1 MSLLAVAMNS
11 MYQQLMQLP
20 LFQGVG
26 TDKITALVEKLA
38 FHFLKYR
45 NGEQVFAAGDPCT
58 HIKFVVSGKV
68 RLETT
73 FPHLRITMQQTVG
86 NPHVL
91 AAEYLFGRETV
102 YPYTAISNGS
112 CGILQLRKSD
122 YIKMITSDKVFLFN
136 ILNYLSSG
144 SQRSVQLP
152 LAVKDGSVTEHLAML
167 VDAMT
172 ISGATDVCLRYKQK
186 DLCTLLG
193 TQRTT
198 LVSTLDKLADQDIL
212 EYDSNELQVLDL
224 QGLLNMNNK

>member
-1 MSLLAVAMNS
+1 

-20 LFQGVG
+20 LFQGVS
-26 TDKITALVEKLA
+26 TEKITALVEKLP
-38 FHFLKYR
+38 FHFLKFR

-58 HIKFVVSGKV
+58 HIKFIVSGQV
-68 RLETT
+68 RLETP
-73 FPHLRITMQQTVG
+73 FSKLRITMHQTVS

-91 AAEYLFGRETV
+91 AAESLFGRDTA
-102 YPYTAISNGS
+102 YPYTAISDGA

-144 SQRSVQLP
+144 SQRSLLMP
-152 LAVKDGSVTEHLAML
+152 LTGKDGSVAERLAMI
-167 VDAMT
+167 VDNLS
-172 ISGATDVCLRYKQK
+172 ISGATNIGFRYKQK

-198 LVSTLDKLADQDIL
+198 LVSMLDRLSDQGIV
-212 EYDSNELQVLDL
+212 EYDSNELKILDL
-224 QGLLNMNNK
+224 QGLINVNND

>member
-1 MSLLAVAMNS
+1 

-20 LFQGVG
+20 LFQGVS
-26 TDKITALVEKLA
+26 TEKITALVEKLP
-38 FHFLKYR
+38 FHFLKFR

-58 HIKFVVSGKV
+58 HIKFIVSGQV
-68 RLETT
+68 RLETP
-73 FPHLRITMQQTVG
+73 FPKLRITMHQTVS

-91 AAEYLFGRETV
+91 AAEYLFGRDTA
-102 YPYTAISNGS
+102 YPYTAISDGS

-144 SQRSVQLP
+144 SQRSLLMP
-152 LAVKDGSVTEHLAML
+152 LTVKDGSVAERLAMI
-167 VDAMT
+167 VDNLS
-172 ISGATDVCLRYKQK
+172 ISGATNIGFRYKQK

-198 LVSTLDKLADQDIL
+198 LVSMLDRLSDQGIV
-212 EYDSNELQVLDL
+212 EYDSNELKILDL
-224 QGLLNMNNK
+224 QGLINVNND